1 MIAKIY
7 HNTKEDLI
15 FKTHPVYS
23 YFVSINDQV
32 KEEVQR
38 QIDITNEEIPYE
50 KRRWSGVHLP
60 QNQD

>member
-7 HNTKEDLI
+7 HNTKEDLSL
-15 FKTHPVYS
+15 KTHPVYS
-23 YFVSINDQV
+23 YFVSINDQL
-32 KEEVQR
+32 KEEGR
-38 QIDITNEEIPYE
+38 QIDITNEEIPYG

>member
-7 HNTKEDLI
+7 HNTKEDLSL
-15 FKTHPVYS
+15 KTHPVYS

-38 QIDITNEEIPYE
+38 QMDIT
-50 KRRWSGVHLP
+50 
-60 QNQD
+60 D

>member
-7 HNTKEDLI
+7 HNTKEDLSL
-15 FKTHPVYS
+15 KTHPVYS

-32 KEEVQR
+32 KQEVQR